1 MGNKRKRWVH
11 NELDELIKKESE
23 KNGITENEFM
33 KKLGIEL
40 KKKKPATKKKKKKE
54 WGFDFKV

>member
-1 MGNKRKRWVH
+1 MANKRKRWVH
-11 NELDELIKKESE
+11 NELDELIKDESE

-40 KKKKPATKKKKKKE
+40 KKKKTKKRKEKE
-54 WGFDFKV
+54 WGFNFKV